1 MTIDELIENFKGQIQ
16 MALEDK
22 QKLEEEFA
30 DTKLNPYGITTID
43 FEKRQEK
50 YELIIKL
57 QGAIEGLELAKQECG
72 IA

>member
-1 MTIDELIENFKGQIQ
+1 MTVDELIDNFKGQIQ
-16 MALEDK
+16 LALEEK

>member
-1 MTIDELIENFKGQIQ
+1 MTVDELIENFKGQIQ

-22 QKLEEEFA
+22 AKLEEDFA
-30 DTKLNPYGITTID
+30 NTKLNPYGITTID
-43 FEKRQEK
+43 FEKRQEM

-57 QGAIEGLELAKQECG
+57 EGAIEGLELAKQECG

>member
-1 MTIDELIENFKGQIQ
+1 MTVDELIENFKGQIQ

>member
-1 MTIDELIENFKGQIQ
+1 MTIDELIENFKGQQ
-16 MALEDK
+16 ALAEEEK

-30 DTKLNPYGITTID
+30 DTKMNPYGITTID
-43 FEKRQEK
+43 FSKRQEK

-72 IA
+72 LG